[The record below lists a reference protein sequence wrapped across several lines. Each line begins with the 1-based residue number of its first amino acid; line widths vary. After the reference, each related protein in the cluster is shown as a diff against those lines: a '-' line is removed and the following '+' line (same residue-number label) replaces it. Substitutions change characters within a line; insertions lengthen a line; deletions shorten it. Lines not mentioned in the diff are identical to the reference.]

1 MEKRYVS
8 RDFTVKMFNF
18 RLKSSK
24 LFLFKCAKQTAFMY
38 VVSIPFFLKK
48 NTFRN
53 LSQRNIEPQGK
64 KNRIFVTFHTIAN

>member
-38 VVSIPFFLKK
+38 LACHFFFEKK
-48 NTFRN
+48 THLEISHR
-53 LSQRNIEPQGK
+53 E
-64 KNRIFVTFHTIAN
+64 T

>member
-38 VVSIPFFLKK
+38 VVSMPFFLKK
-48 NTFRN
+48 KTHLEISHR
-53 LSQRNIEPQGK
+53 E
-64 KNRIFVTFHTIAN
+64 T

>member
-38 VVSIPFFLKK
+38 LACHFFLKK